1 MDFSHTNPVSLSRTA
16 ALLKAANTVNRWQH
30 LVPILRDPC
39 KGIFF
44 HWRSGSGAAG
54 HEDQADQAYAQHQNS
69 EQCDHADSTA
79 PSMSHDVLQCG
90 KGTRAITAM
99 HGARLYPTIQQC
111 NTTFGG
117 DVPRL
122 PRVTMMIPTTGIAP
136 HVRQDSR
143 CCSPCLSVAFLCLC
157 TYNRGPAE
165 HHGTPQRRAAMNR
178 R

>member
-69 EQCDHADSTA
+69 KQRDHADSPSPSIYHGVLLCVVRERAVTA
-79 PSMSHDVLQCG
+79 
-90 KGTRAITAM
+90 
-99 HGARLYPTIQQC
+99 
-111 NTTFGG
+111 
-117 DVPRL
+117 
-122 PRVTMMIPTTGIAP
+122 
-136 HVRQDSR
+136 
-143 CCSPCLSVAFLCLC
+143 
-157 TYNRGPAE
+157 
-165 HHGTPQRRAAMNR
+165 
-178 R
+178 